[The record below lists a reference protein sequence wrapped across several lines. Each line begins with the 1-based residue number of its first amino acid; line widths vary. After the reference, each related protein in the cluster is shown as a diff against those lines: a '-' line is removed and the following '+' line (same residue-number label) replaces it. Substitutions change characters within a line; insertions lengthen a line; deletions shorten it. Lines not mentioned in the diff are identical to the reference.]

1 MTEQNL
7 QTGLY
12 SVKQHVSLLKRV
24 LDERIVVWFDID
36 NTLYSASSMISQAMG
51 NRIHSEL
58 LEPSTELSY
67 YILA

>member
-58 LEPSTELSY
+58 LEPNTELSY